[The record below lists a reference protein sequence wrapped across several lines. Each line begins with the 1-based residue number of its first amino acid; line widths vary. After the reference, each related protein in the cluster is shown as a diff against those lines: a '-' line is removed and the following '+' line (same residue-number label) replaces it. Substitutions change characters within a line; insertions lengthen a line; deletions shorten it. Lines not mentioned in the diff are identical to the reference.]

1 MVILRWSLK
10 LALRFHSFLYG
21 VIDMVRQSRILRCW
35 RRWLVLFLIADLFAV
50 GFFLYQYMDA
60 SLPDKLYAF
69 VGETEDI
76 SLPPGF
82 GTEESKEVLQI
93 TNKDSGFSMVS
104 KETGSY
110 QVPVKLF
117 GVVPVKN
124 VDVQV
129 IQKMKVAP
137 SGEPIG
143 IYVETNGLLV
153 LDTAEVQG
161 QDGLT
166 YAPGENILKTGDY
179 ILKWNDKAVPTIAKL
194 NQAIQDSG
202 DKKVP
207 VTIRRGSEQLKVA
220 VKPIQATDHSYKIG
234 TWVREDT
241 QGIGTL
247 TYVTEDGNFGT
258 LGHGITDSDTGTLL
272 NLHGGELY
280 KTRILGITKGASGE
294 PGELQGYINMV
305 ADNVIGEITKN
316 TELGVFGK
324 MRKASKN
331 NYAGEYMPV
340 GRKQE
345 IRQGPAYIY
354 VNLDG
359 TARKYKIRIEEINM
373 NSRDNKSM
381 ILRITDSRLRAMTGG
396 IVQGMSGSPII
407 QDGKVIGA
415 VTHVLVDDPAQGYG
429 VFIENML
436 AQG

>member
-1 MVILRWSLK
+1 MFSDSILLC
-10 LALRFHSFLYG
+10 G
-21 VIDMVRQSRILRCW
+21 VIDVIRQNSVLRRW
-35 RRWLVLFLIADLFAV
+35 RRLFILFLVTDLLAV
-50 GFFLYQYMDA
+50 GFLFYHYMES
-60 SLPDKLYAF
+60 SLPDRLYAF
-69 VGETEDI
+69 VGEAETI
-76 SLPPGF
+76 ALPPGF
-82 GTEESKEVLQI
+82 ATEESREVLQV
-93 TNKDSGFSMVS
+93 TNKDSGFSMIS

-117 GVVPVKN
+117 GVVPVKS

-129 IQKMKVAP
+129 IEKMKVAP

-153 LDTAEVQG
+153 LDTAEIQG
-161 QDGLT
+161 KDGLT

-179 ILKWNDKAVPTIAKL
+179 ILRWNNTAVPTIAKL

-202 DKKVP
+202 DKKVS
-207 VTIRRGSEQLKVA
+207 VTIRRGSEELKVA
-220 VKPIQATDHSYKIG
+220 IKPILATDRTYKIG

-247 TYVTEDGNFGT
+247 TYVTEEGNFGT

-272 NLHGGELY
+272 GLQDGELY
-280 KTRILGITKGASGE
+280 KTKILGITRGASGE

-316 TELGVFGK
+316 SELGVFGK
-324 MRKASKN
+324 MRKASKES
-331 NYAGEYMPV
+331 YAGEYMSV
-340 GRKQE
+340 GKKQE
-345 IRQGPAYIY
+345 IHQGPAHIY

-359 TARKYKIRIEEINM
+359 TARKYRIQIEEINI
-373 NSRDNKSM
+373 NSTDNKSM
-381 ILRITDSRLRAMTGG
+381 ILRITDSRLLAMTGG

-407 QDGKVIGA
+407 QDEKIIGA
-415 VTHVLVDDPAQGYG
+415 VTHVLVDDPTRGYG